1 MALSDQWEGSGL
13 STRRLNSLSIIQILA
28 HLPFVSRDANIHL
41 LDPWLQV
48 RHPLR
53 VAFFCGNLCS
63 LCGLVGEGNHQR
75 HDLSTGLGGSC
86 GSTGN
91 EDGEASVLGNE
102 KAGGSGGSV
111 RETCEGRLRDKARSA
126 HRKGIYLTSRKLF
139 YVPHNE

>member
-1 MALSDQWEGSGL
+1 MGGEWSLDSEAQFFVDNPDL
-13 STRRLNSLSIIQILA
+13 STLAFCVKRCEYSLVRSLVTGSPPLA
-28 HLPFVSRDANIHL
+28 GGF
-41 LDPWLQV
+41 
-48 RHPLR
+48 
-53 VAFFCGNLCS
+53 FFCGNLCS